1 MITYSL
7 KLEKDLGAKVQLDN
21 YLSKLINQEYK
32 GLMLTPDNKYKTVY
46 DRCSILLDFNDYKR
60 LCFELSSY
68 DNNFMNL
75 YIFDYNYLDH
85 KFQIK
90 CDVKN
95 FLSSTISDGIDKY
108 IEKYPKSF
116 NKPIPEPI
124 HVTVLKEKIKE
135 YDSQIRDLE
144 TKKLDLQNAINIL
157 QQEETI
163 TE

>member
-1 MITYSL
+1 MITYTL

-32 GLMLTPDNKYKTVY
+32 GLMLTSNNKYKTIY

-85 KFQIK
+85 IFQIK

-95 FLSSTISDGIDKY
+95 FLSSTIAEGIDKY
-108 IEKYPKSF
+108 IDRNPKVL
-116 NKPIPEPI
+116 NKPILEPI
-124 HVTVLKEKIKE
+124 YITVLKEEIKK
-135 YDSQIRDLE
+135 YNSQIRDLE
-144 TKKLDLQNAINIL
+144 TKKLDLQNAIDIL
-157 QQEETI
+157 QQEEKL
-163 TE
+163 